1 MSKLFGMIKGR
12 DRIMIC
18 TVTLN
23 PAIDVTLEVSNLKIN
38 HYNKVLNARTT
49 SGGKGINVSKAVRGY
64 DRETIA
70 IGFLGG
76 GRGRMIEEELRG
88 LGITTNFWHIEEKTR
103 SNTIISDIKTGEHTL
118 LSEPGPNVTEYDL
131 EMLKSIFYR
140 VMSQSSAVTLSG
152 SLPRGVPVNIYG
164 DLISI
169 AKERGVKTILNTSG
183 EQFIKGL
190 EKKPFLAKPDLR
202 EINEVFGIV
211 INKEEDAIKAAKQ
224 IIQRGAEIG
233 VVSLQNEKDIIATQ
247 EEIWFAETTYHEI
260 VNLIGAGDALIAG
273 FAIALT
279 EEGKNLEEAIKF
291 SMACALAS
299 ALREEEEFSSR
310 EEVEK
315 CLQCVKIM
323 KL

>member
-1 MSKLFGMIKGR
+1 MIG
-12 DRIMIC
+12 

-23 PAIDVTLEVSNLKIN
+23 PAIDVILEISNLKIN
-38 HYNKVLNARTT
+38 HYNKVLNAHTT
-49 SGGKGINVSKAVRGY
+49 SGGKGINVSKAVRGCG
-64 DRETIA
+64 RETIA

-76 GRGRMIEEELRG
+76 GRGRIIEEELRG

-103 SNTIISDIKTGEHTL
+103 SNTIISDKETGQHTL
-118 LSEPGPNVTEYDL
+118 LSETGPKITEYDL

-140 VMSQSSAVTLSG
+140 VMSQCTVVTLSG
-152 SLPRGVPVNIYG
+152 SLPRGVPVSIYG

-169 AKERGVKTILNTSG
+169 AKERKVKTVLNASG

-202 EINEVFGIV
+202 ESNRVFGIK
-211 INKEEDAIKAAKQ
+211 IDKEKDAIKAAKELV
-224 IIQRGAEIG
+224 QRGAEIG
-233 VVSLQNEKDIIATQ
+233 VVSLQNEKDVIATRD
-247 EEIWFAETTYHEI
+247 EIWFAESTYHKI
-260 VNLIGAGDALIAG
+260 VNIIGAGDALVAG
-273 FAIALT
+273 FAVALS
-279 EEGKNLEEAIKF
+279 EEGKNLKEAIEF

-315 CLQCVKIM
+315 CLQCVNVKR
-323 KL
+323 L

>member
-1 MSKLFGMIKGR
+1 MIG
-12 DRIMIC
+12 

-23 PAIDVTLEVSNLKIN
+23 PAIDVILEVSNLKIN
-38 HYNKVLNARTT
+38 HYNKVLNAHTT
-49 SGGKGINVSKAVRGY
+49 SGGKGINVSKAVRGCG
-64 DRETIA
+64 RETIA

-103 SNTIISDIKTGEHTL
+103 SNTIISDKEKGQHTL
-118 LSEPGPNVTEYDL
+118 LSETGPKITEYDL

-140 VMSQSSAVTLSG
+140 VMSQCTVVTLSG
-152 SLPRGVPVNIYG
+152 SLPRGVPVSIYG

-169 AKERGVKTILNTSG
+169 AKEREVKTVLNASG

-202 EINEVFGIV
+202 ESNRVFGIK
-211 INKEEDAIKAAKQ
+211 IDKEKDAIKAAKEVV
-224 IIQRGAEIG
+224 QRGAEIG
-233 VVSLQNEKDIIATQ
+233 VVSLQNEKDVIATRD
-247 EEIWFAETTYHEI
+247 EIWFAESTYHKI
-260 VNLIGAGDALIAG
+260 VNIIGAGDALVAG
-273 FAIALT
+273 FAVALS
-279 EEGKNLEEAIKF
+279 EEGKNLKEAIEF

-315 CLQCVKIM
+315 CLQCVNVKR
-323 KL
+323 L

>member
-1 MSKLFGMIKGR
+1 MIG
-12 DRIMIC
+12 

-23 PAIDVTLEVSNLKIN
+23 PAIDVILEISNLKIN
-38 HYNKVLNARTT
+38 HYNKVLNARIT
-49 SGGKGINVSKAVRGY
+49 SGGKGINVSKAISGY
-64 DRETIA
+64 GRETIA
-70 IGFLGG
+70 VGFLGG
-76 GRGRMIEEELRG
+76 GRGRTIEEELREI
-88 LGITTNFWHIEEKTR
+88 GITTNFWHIEEKTR
-103 SNTIISDIKTGEHTL
+103 SNAIISDKKTGQHTL
-118 LSEPGPNVTEYDL
+118 LSELGPKITEYDL

-140 VMSQSSAVTLSG
+140 VMSQCSAVTLSG
-152 SLPRGVPVNIYG
+152 SLPRGVSVNIYG

-169 AKERGVKTILNTSG
+169 AKERGVKAILNTSG

-202 EINEVFGIV
+202 ESNRVFGIE
-211 INKEEDAIKAAKQ
+211 IDKEKDAIKAAKEVV
-224 IIQRGAEIG
+224 QRGAEIA
-233 VVSLQNEKDIIATQ
+233 VISLEQSKDIIATRD
-247 EEIWFAETTYHEI
+247 EIWFAETNYREI
-260 VNLIGAGDALIAG
+260 VNLIGTGDALIAG

-315 CLQCVKIM
+315 CLQCVKIK

>member
-1 MSKLFGMIKGR
+1 MIG
-12 DRIMIC
+12 

-23 PAIDVTLEVSNLKIN
+23 PAIDVILEISNLKIN
-38 HYNKVLNARTT
+38 HYNKVLNAHTT
-49 SGGKGINVSKAVRGY
+49 SGGKGINVSKAVRGCG
-64 DRETIA
+64 RETIA

-103 SNTIISDIKTGEHTL
+103 SNTIISDKETGQHTL
-118 LSEPGPNVTEYDL
+118 LSETGPKITEYDL

-140 VMSQSSAVTLSG
+140 VMSQCTVVTLSG
-152 SLPRGVPVNIYG
+152 SLPRGVPVSIYG

-169 AKERGVKTILNTSG
+169 AKEREVKTVLNASG

-202 EINEVFGIV
+202 ESNRVFGIK
-211 INKEEDAIKAAKQ
+211 IDKEKDAIKAAKEVV
-224 IIQRGAEIG
+224 QRGAEIG
-233 VVSLQNEKDIIATQ
+233 VVSLQNEKDVIATRD
-247 EEIWFAETTYHEI
+247 EIWFAESTYHKI
-260 VNLIGAGDALIAG
+260 VNIIGAGDALVAG
-273 FAIALT
+273 FAVALS
-279 EEGKNLEEAIKF
+279 EEGKNLKEAIEF

-315 CLQCVKIM
+315 CLQCVNVKR
-323 KL
+323 L

>member
-1 MSKLFGMIKGR
+1 MIG
-12 DRIMIC
+12 

-23 PAIDVTLEVSNLKIN
+23 PAIDVILEISNLKIN
-38 HYNKVLNARTT
+38 HYNKVLNAHTT
-49 SGGKGINVSKAVRGY
+49 SGGKGINVSKAVRGCGK
-64 DRETIA
+64 ETIA

-103 SNTIISDIKTGEHTL
+103 SNTIISDKETGQHTL
-118 LSEPGPNVTEYDL
+118 LSETGPKITEYDL

-140 VMSQSSAVTLSG
+140 VMSQCTVVTLSG

-169 AKERGVKTILNTSG
+169 AKEREVKTILNTSG
-183 EQFIKGL
+183 QQFMKGL

-202 EINEVFGIV
+202 ESNRVFGIK
-211 INKEEDAIKAAKQ
+211 IDKEKDAIKAAKEVV
-224 IIQRGAEIG
+224 QRGAEIG
-233 VVSLQNEKDIIATQ
+233 VVSLQNEKDVIATQ
-247 EEIWFAETTYHEI
+247 DEIWFAESTYHKI
-260 VNLIGAGDALIAG
+260 VNIIGAGDALVAG
-273 FAIALT
+273 FAVALS
-279 EEGKNLEEAIKF
+279 EEGKNLKEAIEF

-299 ALREEEEFSSR
+299 ALREEEEFNSR

-315 CLQCVKIM
+315 CLKCVSVK

>member
-1 MSKLFGMIKGR
+1 MIA
-12 DRIMIC
+12 

-23 PAIDVTLEVSNLKIN
+23 PAIDVILEVSNLKIN
-38 HYNKVLNARTT
+38 HYNKVLVAHTT
-49 SGGKGINVSKAVRGY
+49 SGGKGINVSKAVRGCGK
-64 DRETIA
+64 ETIA

-103 SNTIISDIKTGEHTL
+103 SNTIISDKETGQHTL
-118 LSEPGPNVTEYDL
+118 LSETGPKITEYDL

-140 VMSQSSAVTLSG
+140 VMSQCTVVTLSG

-169 AKERGVKTILNTSG
+169 AKEREVKTILNTSG

-202 EINEVFGIV
+202 ESNRVFGIE
-211 INKEEDAIKAAKQ
+211 IDNEKDAINAAKEVV
-224 IIQRGAEIG
+224 QRGAEIG

-247 EEIWFAETTYHEI
+247 DEIWFAESTYHKI
-260 VNLIGAGDALIAG
+260 VNIIGAGDALVAG
-273 FAIALT
+273 FAVALS
-279 EEGKNLEEAIKF
+279 EEGKNLKEAIEF

-299 ALREEEEFSSR
+299 ALREEEEFNSR

-315 CLQCVKIM
+315 CLRCVSVKKI
-323 KL
+323 

>member
-1 MSKLFGMIKGR
+1 MIA
-12 DRIMIC
+12 

-23 PAIDVTLEVSNLKIN
+23 PAIDVILEVSNLKIN
-38 HYNKVLNARTT
+38 QYNKVLNAHTT
-49 SGGKGINVSKAVRGY
+49 SGGKGINVSKAVRGCG
-64 DRETIA
+64 RETIA
-70 IGFLGG
+70 MGFLGG

-103 SNTIISDIKTGEHTL
+103 SNTIISDKETGQHTL
-118 LSEPGPNVTEYDL
+118 LSETGPKITEYDL

-140 VMSQSSAVTLSG
+140 VMSQCSVVTLSG

-169 AKERGVKTILNTSG
+169 AKEREVKTILNTSG

-190 EKKPFLAKPDLR
+190 EKNPFLAKPDLR
-202 EINEVFGIV
+202 ESNRVFGIK
-211 INKEEDAIKAAKQ
+211 IDKEKDAIKAAKEV
-224 IIQRGAEIG
+224 IQRGAEIG
-233 VVSLQNEKDIIATQ
+233 VVSLQNEKDVIATRD
-247 EEIWFAETTYHEI
+247 EIWFAETTYHKI
-260 VNLIGAGDALIAG
+260 VNIIGAGDALVAG
-273 FAIALT
+273 LAIALS
-279 EEGKNLEEAIKF
+279 EEGKNLKEAIKF

-315 CLQCVKIM
+315 CLQCVNVKR
-323 KL
+323 L

>member
-1 MSKLFGMIKGR
+1 MIG
-12 DRIMIC
+12 

-23 PAIDVTLEVSNLKIN
+23 PAIDVILEVNNLKIN
-38 HYNKVLNARTT
+38 HYNKVLNAHTT
-49 SGGKGINVSKAVRGY
+49 SGGKGINVSKAVRGCG
-64 DRETIA
+64 RETIA

-103 SNTIISDIKTGEHTL
+103 SNTIISDKKTGQHTL
-118 LSEPGPNVTEYDL
+118 LSETGPKITDYDL

-140 VMSQSSAVTLSG
+140 VMSQCTVVTLSG

-169 AKERGVKTILNTSG
+169 AKEREVKTILNTSG

-190 EKKPFLAKPDLR
+190 EKRPFLAKPDLR
-202 EINEVFGIV
+202 ESNRVFGIK
-211 INKEEDAIKAAKQ
+211 IDKEKDAIKAAKEVV
-224 IIQRGAEIG
+224 QRGAEIG
-233 VVSLQNEKDIIATQ
+233 VVSLQNEKDVIATQ
-247 EEIWFAETTYHEI
+247 DEIWFAESTYHKI
-260 VNLIGAGDALIAG
+260 VNVIGAGDALIAG
-273 FAIALT
+273 FAVALS
-279 EEGKNLEEAIKF
+279 EEGKNLKEAIEF

-299 ALREEEEFSSR
+299 ALSEEEEFSSR

-315 CLQCVKIM
+315 CLQCVNVKR
-323 KL
+323 L

>member
-1 MSKLFGMIKGR
+1 MIG
-12 DRIMIC
+12 

-23 PAIDVTLEVSNLKIN
+23 PAIDVILEVNNVKID
-38 HYNKVLNARTT
+38 HYNKVLNAHTT
-49 SGGKGINVSKAVRGY
+49 SGGKGINVSKAVRGCGK
-64 DRETIA
+64 ETIA
-70 IGFLGG
+70 MGFLGG

-103 SNTIISDIKTGEHTL
+103 SNTIISDKKTGEHTL
-118 LSEPGPNVTEYDL
+118 LSEPGAKITEYDL

-140 VMSQSSAVTLSG
+140 VMSQCSVVTLSG
-152 SLPRGVPVNIYG
+152 SLPRGIPVNIYG

-169 AKERGVKTILNTSG
+169 AKERGVKTILNASG

-190 EKKPFLAKPDLR
+190 EEGPFLAKPDLR
-202 EINEVFGIV
+202 ESNKVFGIT

-224 IIQRGAEIG
+224 IIQRGAKIG
-233 VVSLQNEKDIIATQ
+233 VVSLQNKKDLIATQ
-247 EEIWFAETTYHEI
+247 DEIWFAESTYHKI
-260 VNLIGAGDALIAG
+260 VNLIGAGDALVAG
-273 FAIALT
+273 FAVTLT
-279 EEGKNLEEAIKF
+279 EEEKNIEKAIRF
-291 SMACALAS
+291 SMSCALAS

-315 CLQCVKIM
+315 CFQCVNVK

>member
-1 MSKLFGMIKGR
+1 MIG
-12 DRIMIC
+12 

-23 PAIDVTLEVSNLKIN
+23 PAIDVILEVNNLKIN

-49 SGGKGINVSKAVRGY
+49 SGGKGINVSKAVRGCG
-64 DRETIA
+64 RETIA

-103 SNTIISDIKTGEHTL
+103 SNTIISDKKTGQHTL
-118 LSEPGPNVTEYDL
+118 LSETGPKITDYDL

-140 VMSQSSAVTLSG
+140 VMSQCTVVTLSG

-169 AKERGVKTILNTSG
+169 AKEREVKTILNTSG

-190 EKKPFLAKPDLR
+190 EKRPFLAKPDLR
-202 EINEVFGIV
+202 ESNRVFGIK
-211 INKEEDAIKAAKQ
+211 IDKEKDAIKAAKEVV
-224 IIQRGAEIG
+224 QRGAEIG
-233 VVSLQNEKDIIATQ
+233 VVSLQNEKDVIATQ
-247 EEIWFAETTYHEI
+247 DEIWFAESTYHKI
-260 VNLIGAGDALIAG
+260 VNVIGAGDALIAG
-273 FAIALT
+273 FAVALS
-279 EEGKNLEEAIKF
+279 EEGKNLKEAIEF

-315 CLQCVKIM
+315 CLQCVNVKR
-323 KL
+323 L

>member
-1 MSKLFGMIKGR
+1 MIG
-12 DRIMIC
+12 

-23 PAIDVTLEVSNLKIN
+23 PAIDVILEVNNLKIN
-38 HYNKVLNARTT
+38 HYNKVLNAHTT
-49 SGGKGINVSKAVRGY
+49 SGGKGINVSKAVRGCG
-64 DRETIA
+64 RETIA

-76 GRGRMIEEELRG
+76 GRGRMIEEELREI
-88 LGITTNFWHIEEKTR
+88 GITTNFWHIEEKTR
-103 SNTIISDIKTGEHTL
+103 SNMIISDKETGQHTL
-118 LSEPGPNVTEYDL
+118 LSETGPKITEYDL

-140 VMSQSSAVTLSG
+140 VMSQCSVVTLSG

-169 AKERGVKTILNTSG
+169 ANEREVKTILNTSG

-202 EINEVFGIV
+202 ESNRIFGIR
-211 INKEEDAIKAAKQ
+211 IDKEKDAVKAAKEVV
-224 IIQRGAEIG
+224 QRGAEIG
-233 VVSLQNEKDIIATQ
+233 VVSLQQEKDIIATRD
-247 EEIWFAETTYHEI
+247 EIWFAETNYHKI
-260 VNLIGAGDALIAG
+260 VNLIGAGDALVAG

-279 EEGKNLEEAIKF
+279 EEEKNLKEAIKF

-315 CLQCVKIM
+315 CLQCVNVKR
-323 KL
+323 L

>member
-1 MSKLFGMIKGR
+1 MIG
-12 DRIMIC
+12 

-23 PAIDVTLEVSNLKIN
+23 PAIDVILEVNNLKIN
-38 HYNKVLNARTT
+38 HYNKVLNAHTT
-49 SGGKGINVSKAVRGY
+49 SGGKGINVSKAVRGCG
-64 DRETIA
+64 RETIA

-103 SNTIISDIKTGEHTL
+103 SNTIISDKKTGQHTL
-118 LSEPGPNVTEYDL
+118 LSETGPKITDYDL

-140 VMSQSSAVTLSG
+140 VMSQCTVVTLSG

-169 AKERGVKTILNTSG
+169 AKEREVKTILNTSG

-190 EKKPFLAKPDLR
+190 EKRPFLANPDLR
-202 EINEVFGIV
+202 ESNRVFGIK
-211 INKEEDAIKAAKQ
+211 IDKEKDAIKAAKEVV
-224 IIQRGAEIG
+224 QRGAEIG
-233 VVSLQNEKDIIATQ
+233 VVSLQNEKDVIATQ
-247 EEIWFAETTYHEI
+247 DEIWFAESTYHKI
-260 VNLIGAGDALIAG
+260 VNVIGAGDALVAG
-273 FAIALT
+273 FAVALS
-279 EEGKNLEEAIKF
+279 EEGKNLKEAIEF

-315 CLQCVKIM
+315 CLQCVNVKR
-323 KL
+323 L

>member
-1 MSKLFGMIKGR
+1 MIG
-12 DRIMIC
+12 

-23 PAIDVTLEVSNLKIN
+23 PAIDVILEVSNLKIN
-38 HYNKVLNARTT
+38 QYNKVLNAHTT
-49 SGGKGINVSKAVRGY
+49 SGGKGINVSKAVRGCG
-64 DRETIA
+64 RETIA

-103 SNTIISDIKTGEHTL
+103 SNTIISDKETGQYTL
-118 LSEPGPNVTEYDL
+118 LSETGPKITEYDL

-140 VMSQSSAVTLSG
+140 VMSQCTVVTLSG

-169 AKERGVKTILNTSG
+169 AKEREVKTILNTSG

-190 EKKPFLAKPDLR
+190 EKRPFLAKPDLR
-202 EINEVFGIV
+202 ESNRVFGIK
-211 INKEEDAIKAAKQ
+211 IDKEKDAIKAAKEVV
-224 IIQRGAEIG
+224 QRGAEIG
-233 VVSLQNEKDIIATQ
+233 VVSLQNEKDVIATQ
-247 EEIWFAETTYHEI
+247 DEIWFAESTYHKI
-260 VNLIGAGDALIAG
+260 VNIIGAGDALVAG
-273 FAIALT
+273 FAVALS
-279 EEGKNLEEAIKF
+279 EEGKNLKEAIEF

-310 EEVEK
+310 KEVEK
-315 CLQCVKIM
+315 CLQCVNVKR
-323 KL
+323 L

>member
-1 MSKLFGMIKGR
+1 MIG
-12 DRIMIC
+12 

-23 PAIDVTLEVSNLKIN
+23 PAIDVILEVSNLKIN
-38 HYNKVLNARTT
+38 HYNKVLVAHTT
-49 SGGKGINVSKAVRGY
+49 SGGKGINVSKAVRGCGK
-64 DRETIA
+64 ETIA

-103 SNTIISDIKTGEHTL
+103 SNTIISDKETGQHTL
-118 LSEPGPNVTEYDL
+118 LSETGPKITEYDL

-140 VMSQSSAVTLSG
+140 VMSQCTVVTLSG

-169 AKERGVKTILNTSG
+169 AKEREVKTILNTSG

-202 EINEVFGIV
+202 ESNLVFGIK
-211 INKEEDAIKAAKQ
+211 IDKEKAAIKAAKEVV
-224 IIQRGAEIG
+224 QRGAEIG

-247 EEIWFAETTYHEI
+247 DEIWFAESTYHKI
-260 VNLIGAGDALIAG
+260 VNIIGAGDALVAG
-273 FAIALT
+273 FAVALS
-279 EEGKNLEEAIKF
+279 EEGKNLKEAIEF

-310 EEVEK
+310 KEVEK
-315 CLQCVKIM
+315 CLQCVNVKR
-323 KL
+323 L

>member
-1 MSKLFGMIKGR
+1 MIG
-12 DRIMIC
+12 

-23 PAIDVTLEVSNLKIN
+23 PAIDVILEVSNLKIN
-38 HYNKVLNARTT
+38 HYNKVLVAHTT
-49 SGGKGINVSKAVRGY
+49 SGGKGINVSKAVRGCGK
-64 DRETIA
+64 ETIA

-103 SNTIISDIKTGEHTL
+103 SNTIISDKETGQHTL
-118 LSEPGPNVTEYDL
+118 LSETGPKITEYDL

-140 VMSQSSAVTLSG
+140 VMSQCTVVTLSG

-169 AKERGVKTILNTSG
+169 AKEREVKTILNTSG

-202 EINEVFGIV
+202 ESNRVFGIK
-211 INKEEDAIKAAKQ
+211 IDKEKDAIKAAKEVV
-224 IIQRGAEIG
+224 QRGAEIG
-233 VVSLQNEKDIIATQ
+233 VVSLQNEKDVIVTQ
-247 EEIWFAETTYHEI
+247 DEIWFAESTYHKI
-260 VNLIGAGDALIAG
+260 VNIIGAGDALVAG
-273 FAIALT
+273 FAVALS
-279 EEGKNLEEAIKF
+279 EEGKNLKEAIEF

-310 EEVEK
+310 KEVEK
-315 CLQCVKIM
+315 CLQCVNVKR
-323 KL
+323 L

>member
-1 MSKLFGMIKGR
+1 MIG
-12 DRIMIC
+12 

-23 PAIDVTLEVSNLKIN
+23 PAIDVILEVSNLKIN
-38 HYNKVLNARTT
+38 HYNKVLVAHTT
-49 SGGKGINVSKAVRGY
+49 SGGKGINVSKAVRGCGK
-64 DRETIA
+64 ETIA

-103 SNTIISDIKTGEHTL
+103 SNTIISDKETGQHTL
-118 LSEPGPNVTEYDL
+118 LSETGPKITEYDL

-140 VMSQSSAVTLSG
+140 VMSQCTVVTLSG

-169 AKERGVKTILNTSG
+169 AKEREVKTILNTSG

-202 EINEVFGIV
+202 ESNRVFGIE
-211 INKEEDAIKAAKQ
+211 IDNEKDAIKAAKEVV
-224 IIQRGAEIG
+224 QRGAEIG

-247 EEIWFAETTYHEI
+247 DEIWFTESTYHKI
-260 VNLIGAGDALIAG
+260 VNIIGAGDALVAG
-273 FAIALT
+273 FAVALS
-279 EEGKNLEEAIKF
+279 EEGKNLKEAIEF

-299 ALREEEEFSSR
+299 ALREEEEFNSR

-315 CLQCVKIM
+315 CLRCVSVKKI
-323 KL
+323 

>member
-1 MSKLFGMIKGR
+1 MIG
-12 DRIMIC
+12 

-23 PAIDVTLEVSNLKIN
+23 PAIDVVLEVGNLKIN
-38 HYNKVLNARTT
+38 YYNKVLNAHTT
-49 SGGKGINVSKAVRGY
+49 SGGKGINVSKAVRGCG
-64 DRETIA
+64 RETIA

-76 GRGRMIEEELRG
+76 GRGRMIEEELREM
-88 LGITTNFWHIEEKTR
+88 GITTNFWHIEEKTR
-103 SNTIISDIKTGEHTL
+103 SNTIISDKKTGQHTL
-118 LSEPGPNVTEYDL
+118 LSEPGPKITEYDL

-140 VMSQSSAVTLSG
+140 VMSQCIVVTLSG
-152 SLPRGVPVNIYG
+152 SLPRGVPANIYG

-169 AKERGVKTILNTSG
+169 AKERGVKTILNASG

-202 EINEVFGIV
+202 ESNQIFGVKID
-211 INKEEDAIKAAKQ
+211 KEKDAIKAAKEVV
-224 IIQRGAEIG
+224 QRGAEIG
-233 VVSLQNEKDIIATQ
+233 VVSLQQKKDIIATRD
-247 EEIWFAETTYHEI
+247 EIWFAETDYHEI

-273 FAIALT
+273 FAISLT
-279 EEGKNLEEAIKF
+279 EEGKNLKEAIKF

-310 EEVEK
+310 EEVNK
-315 CLQCVKIM
+315 CLQCVNIQ

>member
-1 MSKLFGMIKGR
+1 MIG
-12 DRIMIC
+12 

-23 PAIDVTLEVSNLKIN
+23 PAIDVILEVNNLKIN
-38 HYNKVLNARTT
+38 HYNKVLNAHTT
-49 SGGKGINVSKAVRGY
+49 SGGKGINVSKAVRGCG
-64 DRETIA
+64 RETIA

-103 SNTIISDIKTGEHTL
+103 SNTIISDKKTGQHTL
-118 LSEPGPNVTEYDL
+118 LSETGPKITDYDL

-140 VMSQSSAVTLSG
+140 VMSQCTVVTLSG

-169 AKERGVKTILNTSG
+169 AKEREVKTILNTSG

-190 EKKPFLAKPDLR
+190 EKRPFLAKPDLR
-202 EINEVFGIV
+202 ESNRVFGIK
-211 INKEEDAIKAAKQ
+211 IDKEKDAIKAAKEVV
-224 IIQRGAEIG
+224 QRGAEIG
-233 VVSLQNEKDIIATQ
+233 VVSLQNEKDVIATQ
-247 EEIWFAETTYHEI
+247 DEIWFAESTYHKI
-260 VNLIGAGDALIAG
+260 VNVIGAGDALVAG
-273 FAIALT
+273 FAVALS
-279 EEGKNLEEAIKF
+279 EEGKNLKEAIEF

-315 CLQCVKIM
+315 CLQCVNVKR
-323 KL
+323 L

>member
-1 MSKLFGMIKGR
+1 MIG
-12 DRIMIC
+12 

-23 PAIDVTLEVSNLKIN
+23 PAIDVILEISNLKIN
-38 HYNKVLNARTT
+38 HYNKVLNAHTT
-49 SGGKGINVSKAVRGY
+49 SGGKGINVSKAVRGCG
-64 DRETIA
+64 RETIA

-103 SNTIISDIKTGEHTL
+103 SNTIISDKETGQHTL
-118 LSEPGPNVTEYDL
+118 LSETGPKITEYDL

-140 VMSQSSAVTLSG
+140 VMSQCTVVTLSG
-152 SLPRGVPVNIYG
+152 SLPRGVPVSIYG

-169 AKERGVKTILNTSG
+169 AKEREVKTVLNASG

-202 EINEVFGIV
+202 ESNRVFGIK
-211 INKEEDAIKAAKQ
+211 IDKEKDAIKAAKEVV
-224 IIQRGAEIG
+224 QRGAEIG
-233 VVSLQNEKDIIATQ
+233 VVSLQNEKDVIATRD
-247 EEIWFAETTYHEI
+247 EIWFAESTYHKI
-260 VNLIGAGDALIAG
+260 VNVIGAGDALVAG
-273 FAIALT
+273 FAVALS
-279 EEGKNLEEAIKF
+279 EEGKNLKEAIEF

-315 CLQCVKIM
+315 CLQCVNVKR
-323 KL
+323 L

>member
-1 MSKLFGMIKGR
+1 MIG
-12 DRIMIC
+12 

-23 PAIDVTLEVSNLKIN
+23 PAIDVILEVSNLKIN

-49 SGGKGINVSKAVRGY
+49 SGGKGINVSKAVRACG
-64 DRETIA
+64 RETIA

-103 SNTIISDIKTGEHTL
+103 SNTIISDKKTGEHTL
-118 LSEPGPNVTEYDL
+118 LSEPGPEVTDYDL

-140 VMSQSSAVTLSG
+140 VMSQCSVVTLSG
-152 SLPRGVPVNIYG
+152 SLPRGVPLNIYG

-169 AKERGVKTILNTSG
+169 AKERGVKTILNASG
-183 EQFIKGL
+183 EQFINGL

-202 EINEVFGIV
+202 ESNEVFGIR
-211 INKEEDAIKAAKQ
+211 INKEEDAIQAAKQ
-224 IIQRGAEIG
+224 IIQRGAEVG
-233 VVSLQNEKDIIATQ
+233 VVSLQNEKDIIATRD
-247 EEIWFAETTYHEI
+247 EIWFAETTYHKI
-260 VNLIGAGDALIAG
+260 VNLIGAGDALVAG
-273 FAIALT
+273 LAISLT
-279 EEGKNLEEAIKF
+279 EEENKLEEAIKF

-315 CLQCVKIM
+315 CLQYVIVKRM
-323 KL
+323 YK

>member
-1 MSKLFGMIKGR
+1 MIG
-12 DRIMIC
+12 

-23 PAIDVTLEVSNLKIN
+23 PAIDVILEVNNLKIN
-38 HYNKVLNARTT
+38 HYNKVLNAHTT
-49 SGGKGINVSKAVRGY
+49 SGGKGINVSKAVRGCG
-64 DRETIA
+64 RETIA

-103 SNTIISDIKTGEHTL
+103 SNTIISDKKTGQHTL
-118 LSEPGPNVTEYDL
+118 LSETGPKITDYDL

-140 VMSQSSAVTLSG
+140 VMSQCTVVTLSG

-169 AKERGVKTILNTSG
+169 AKEREVKTILNTSG

-202 EINEVFGIV
+202 ESNRVFGIK
-211 INKEEDAIKAAKQ
+211 IDKEKDAIKAAKEVV
-224 IIQRGAEIG
+224 QRGAEIG
-233 VVSLQNEKDIIATQ
+233 VVSLQNEKDVIATQ
-247 EEIWFAETTYHEI
+247 DEIWFAESTYHKI
-260 VNLIGAGDALIAG
+260 VNVIGAGDALVAG
-273 FAIALT
+273 FAVALS
-279 EEGKNLEEAIKF
+279 EEGKNLKEAIEF

-315 CLQCVKIM
+315 CLQCVNVKR
-323 KL
+323 L